1 MDKMK
6 KNEEKYDQTAV
17 EINKRYQELFY
28 SSSFQK
34 KRRNEKYINYFKNG
48 DFKKIIEDIL
58 FKIFIKIPSSTAGN
72 VIKPNTSGELDITG
86 KKIAVYS
93 CIVGR
98 YDSIVEPLYIDCDID
113 YFMFTDL
120 DLPSDSKWK
129 KIDITQFEE
138 YNKLSPIQLNR
149 KIKMLPHIY
158 LKDYDYSIYVDGL
171 IEIVCSMKPLI
182 ENMKSSSLGVHF
194 HNQRDCIYDEA
205 IMIKYAKKA
214 DMSIVNQQLNIYRNE
229 GFPIHNGLYEN
240 TIMIRNHNSQL
251 MCKLMDK
258 WWDEYLKFP
267 TRDQLSLP
275 YLLWKNQVPPDEI
288 YILGNNLNKNPRF
301 NRGLNHL

>member
-1 MDKMK
+1 MP
-6 KNEEKYDQTAV
+6 
-17 EINKRYQELFY
+17 
-28 SSSFQK
+28 FQPI
-34 KRRNEKYINYFKNG
+34 Y
-48 DFKKIIEDIL
+48 L

-258 WWDEYLKFP
+258 WWDEYLKFRQ
-267 TRDQLSLP
+267 THSYDRLKELEKNRRLNHIVELNREEQAREEQEKLE
-275 YLLWKNQVPPDEI
+275 NQVTVTREWDYHKADYVEKTH
-288 YILGNNLNKNPRF
+288 YKC
-301 NRGLNHL
+301 